1 MRRAYLALS
10 GLPLAALAL
19 LAAACSGPAP
29 GLGGVPGLRVASQVV
44 GIDGSTIQV
53 EAAHQ
58 SYNHRIEQIALVG
71 PDGRTYTANDT
82 TTETVTDRNLYGGN
96 SVGVGVGGGSGGGF
110 GGVGIGLGLGSI
122 GGGSRPVFRTTARI
136 PIPDKDAYRKAPQD
150 WKIAITVGQ
159 KDGPSQVITQPA
171 PTQ

>member
-1 MRRAYLALS
+1 MRRAYFALS
-10 GLPLAALAL
+10 GFALAALAVL
-19 LAAACSGPAP
+19 AACSGPAP
-29 GLGGVPGLRVASQVV
+29 GLGGVPGLRVSSQVV

-82 TTETVTDRNLYGGN
+82 TTETVTDRYGGHG
-96 SVGVGVGGGSGGGF
+96 VGVGVGGGGGSGGGF
-110 GGVGIGLGLGSI
+110 GGVGIGLDLGSL
-122 GGGSRPVFRTTARI
+122 GGDRPVFRTTARI
-136 PIPDKDAYRKAPQD
+136 PIPDKEAYRRAPQD

-159 KDGPSQVITQPA
+159 KDGPNQVITQPA